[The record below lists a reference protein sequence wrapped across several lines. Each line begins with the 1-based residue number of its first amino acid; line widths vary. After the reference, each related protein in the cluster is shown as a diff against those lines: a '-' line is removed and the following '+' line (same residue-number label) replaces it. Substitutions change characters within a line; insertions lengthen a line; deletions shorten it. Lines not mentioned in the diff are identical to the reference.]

1 MGIAAKTHN
10 INIEESECTIE
21 KIMVAD
27 PRRISEIVAHLYMT
41 GRPEFS
47 DKEKT
52 ILERAALTCP
62 VYLSLNAD
70 IKKTV
75 TFHW

>member
-1 MGIAAKTHN
+1 
-10 INIEESECTIE
+10 
-21 KIMVAD
+21 V
-27 PRRISEIVAHLYMT
+27 HLYMK
-41 GRPEFS
+41 GQPEFS

-70 IKKTV
+70 LKKTV